1 MAYDV
6 IGNVTD
12 QENKP
17 IVGLIVDDG
26 SQGVPTNSDGYY
38 EIKTNKNILNFRIIG
53 FKPQTFDLKKYKD
66 GSAVNVDITMQ
77 EDENVT
83 TQKPL
88 EIVASRVTI
97 KPPVKTP
104 TSPLKVGLGVG
115 FGAGLIAF
123 LIAKYK
129 LKSVP
134 LIAGITIGTFVISG
148 ALGYTFQNKKNN
160 KL

>member
-6 IGNVTD
+6 IGNVVD
-12 QENKP
+12 QDNKP
-17 IVGLIVDDG
+17 ISGAIVHDG
-26 SQGVPTNSDGYY
+26 TTGVATNSDGYY
-38 EIKTNKNILNFRIIG
+38 EIKTDKKILNFGMIG
-53 FKPQTFDLKKYKD
+53 FKNETFDLSKYKD
-66 GSAVNVDITMQ
+66 GSAVNVDMTLKFGD
-77 EDENVT
+77 EKLENV
-83 TQKPL
+83 L
-88 EIVASRVTI
+88 EIVDKKIPI

-148 ALGYTFQNKKNN
+148 ALAYTFQNKKNN
-160 KL
+160 KS